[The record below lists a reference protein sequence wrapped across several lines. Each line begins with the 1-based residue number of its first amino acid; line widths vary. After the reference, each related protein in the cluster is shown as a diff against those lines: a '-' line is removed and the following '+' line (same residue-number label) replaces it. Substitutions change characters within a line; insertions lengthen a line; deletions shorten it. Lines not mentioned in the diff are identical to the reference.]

1 MGTQTR
7 TGSCHGDNCEFKVES
22 LKRAAEQCPETSLAA
37 PCCLPLRENP
47 ADSLTE
53 ALPLRER
60 KYRGPARHF
69 SHRGGSEESQ
79 GLQGLPSAQAAL
91 DYPFTSN
98 FSPPLGGQRHS
109 APSGILRARWQVKR
123 GTPPTGR
130 VTPARYFIFIVPM
143 PW

>member
-1 MGTQTR
+1 MNSKHNLSGWPER
-7 TGSCHGDNCEFKVES
+7 CLTGHRPRGVCRAVSRDES
-22 LKRAAEQCPETSLAA
+22 GCPLLPPSQREPCRLSDGGMASLGGKIQ
-37 PCCLPLRENP
+37 R
-47 ADSLTE
+47 
-53 ALPLRER
+53 
-60 KYRGPARHF
+60 PARHF

-109 APSGILRARWQVKR
+109 APSGIPRARWQVKR
-123 GTPPTGR
+123 GTPPAGR